1 MITGLFA
8 SFAKQ
13 KFVRE
18 LEKNIPEKG
27 SFRSVKCSGAVPFKY
42 RICFELS
49 SVASGEKRAV
59 TVTVERPECIRT
71 ECVFTGTN
79 SELLKWLGTYGA
91 KELGEKAEK
100 AVYDSAHFYYP

>member
-1 MITGLFA
+1 MITALLA

-27 SFRSVKCSGAVPFKY
+27 SFRPVKCSAAVPLKY

-59 TVTVERPECIRT
+59 TVTAERPECIKT

-79 SELLKWLGTYGA
+79 SELLRWLGTNGT
-91 KELGEKAEK
+91 KELEEKANK